1 MWRTREE
8 TEREKVGCGGV
19 KGRTGCL
26 QPSRAFLVMT
36 YRSSCKKALRT
47 AVGSAR
53 LLAGAVPG
61 GQTGHSEDARG
72 EKALARPV
80 PGAIASQS
88 RPGKD
93 GAPSSEPQRQHE

>member
-1 MWRTREE
+1 
-8 TEREKVGCGGV
+8 
-19 KGRTGCL
+19 
-26 QPSRAFLVMT
+26 MT

-47 AVGSAR
+47 AVGSAG

-61 GQTGHSEDARG
+61 GQTGHSEDA
-72 EKALARPV
+72 ALARPV